1 MKNQWVLLCAAALVS
16 TGAVA
21 GDDKEKDKSGSQ
33 GTFKTLDTDADGRIS
48 QQEASADS
56 TLASNF
62 STLDT
67 NADGYVSEREF
78 RSNTMPKPKTGY

>member
-1 MKNQWVLLCAAALVS
+1 MKHKWILICAAALVS
-16 TGAVA
+16 TGAMA
-21 GDDKEKDKSGSQ
+21 GDDKHKDKSGSQ
-33 GTFKTLDTDADGRIS
+33 GTFKTLDADGDGRIS

-56 TLASNF
+56 TLAGSF

-78 RSNTMPKPKTGY
+78 RSNTMPRQKSQY